1 MMDVARVAPRKKRRQ
16 RKKKKKT
23 KRTATL
29 PNDVVLNILARVAD
43 DVATLFRCAVSCK
56 RFRALVAD
64 PSFLRRRWPE
74 GARHPCSLL
83 GFIHDTWIY
92 GTTAFVPVPRSPL
105 GSWRRS
111 LGSFF
116 PTADDLFH
124 DAVPLASRSGLLLV
138 FLRTRPDCTDMIER
152 RQIRL
157 AVCNPLAGT
166 WDKLPPLHEVAS
178 TMSNA
183 QCAILTDRDHCPKG
197 QQRQKPLPR
206 YKTFFK
212 VIVIMVEYS
221 GGPYKIFSF
230 SSAESS
236 WSEPRK
242 CFEHLK
248 YRFIHANHVVSRGK
262 VHWLIHYSGNFGTL
276 ELDIETG
283 HLSITQ
289 FSIPPEF
296 FQTSFTHAPVL
307 SVATDGDVSLI
318 FMHKNFLRLHIFTHR
333 HGDEGRGNGL
343 ADMLHTEVIELKH
356 KPPRTIETLYMYLGE
371 KSAALLVTDRRS
383 FMRIVN
389 LETGTIDVVTAT
401 SGNLKEQTVMPF
413 EIDWPAF
420 FMSSLEAH

>member
-1 MMDVARVAPRKKRRQ
+1 MKDVARAAPRKMRRQ
-16 RKKKKKT
+16 RKKKKM
-23 KRTATL
+23 RARVATL

-43 DVATLFRCAVSCK
+43 DVATFFRCAVSCK

-83 GFIHDTWIY
+83 GFFHDTWIY

-105 GSWRRS
+105 GPWRRP
-111 LGSFF
+111 LGSF
-116 PTADDLFH
+116 PSADDLFH

-138 FLRTRPDCTDMIER
+138 LLRTRPDCTDIIER

-166 WDKLPPLHEVAS
+166 WDKLPPLHEVSS

-183 QCAILTDRDHCPKG
+183 QCAILTYKDHCPKG

-206 YKTFFK
+206 YTTFFK

-248 YRFIHANHVVSRGK
+248 YDFSHANHVVSRGK
-262 VHWLIHYSGNFGTL
+262 VHWLIHYSGNFCTL
-276 ELDIETG
+276 ELCIETA
-283 HLSITQ
+283 HLSITK
-289 FSIPPEF
+289 FFIPPDF
-296 FQTSFTHAPVL
+296 VQISFTHAPVL
-307 SVATDGDVSLI
+307 SIATDGDVSLI
-318 FMHKNFLRLHIFTHR
+318 FLHKNFLRLHIFTHR
-333 HGDEGRGNGL
+333 HGDKGRGNGL
-343 ADMLHTEVIELKH
+343 ALHTEVIELKH

-371 KSAALLVTDRRS
+371 KSTALLVTDS
-383 FMRIVN
+383 VSCALSISKQGQFMWSRPC
-389 LETGTIDVVTAT
+389 
-401 SGNLKEQTVMPF
+401 NLKEQTIVPT
-413 EIDWPAF
+413 
-420 FMSSLEAH
+420 SLLYV